1 MHSFLASTTLSQG
14 EDMEQKS
21 FIANV
26 MKVRLF
32 YALIIAMLE
41 NMEPKRRLQKSCLEK

>member
-1 MHSFLASTTLSQG
+1 
-14 EDMEQKS
+14 MEQKS

-32 YALIIAMLE
+32 YALIILIAMLE
-41 NMEPKRRLQKSCLEK
+41 NIGA